1 MQALSSTA
9 MACREG
15 VEQEE
20 DKLPRSHGDA
30 DSSRSRKN
38 ASTRRSHRLIGKVCD
53 GSVMLGSSH
62 ICMVDVADSS
72 KTRNKEVQ

>member
-1 MQALSSTA
+1 
-9 MACREG
+9 

-30 DSSRSRKN
+30 ESSRSRKN
-38 ASTRRSHRLIGKVCD
+38 TSTRSHRLIGKVCD

-62 ICMVDVADSS
+62 SCMVDVADSS